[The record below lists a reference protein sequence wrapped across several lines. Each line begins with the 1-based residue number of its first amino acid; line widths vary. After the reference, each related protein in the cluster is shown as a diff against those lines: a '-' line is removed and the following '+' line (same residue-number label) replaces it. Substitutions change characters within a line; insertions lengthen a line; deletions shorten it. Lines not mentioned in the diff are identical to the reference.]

1 MTKNAG
7 ASAIILGF
15 AAVGW
20 FSWGMSTPGPG
31 WMDALVTAG
40 LVAAVL
46 AGTLALVRMRHATG
60 EASMGRDAAATRS
73 WWIWLIVEV
82 VLIVGGM
89 AVLAALD
96 LSDYAS
102 TWVVLVMG
110 LHFIPLAGS
119 FGVPFLHVTAWA
131 CVAVAVAALLVG
143 LLTDSSPHP
152 WAAAGAGLALVLSSL
167 ATSSGVGPRSPA
179 GAAAGIPA
187 R

>member
-1 MTKNAG
+1 MGIAFEPDPETTITNFDWDEDVVAEYYR
-7 ASAIILGF
+7 IIHQTFPLLPNNKTRLKQRL
-15 AAVGW
+15 AECP
-20 FSWGMSTPGPG
+20 ST
-31 WMDALVTAG
+31 L
-40 LVAAVL
+40 
-46 AGTLALVRMRHATG
+46 R
-60 EASMGRDAAATRS
+60 EAF
-73 WWIWLIVEV
+73 
-82 VLIVGGM
+82 
-89 AVLAALD
+89 LAALD